1 MAAEILVVTAFR
13 MSRELHCSNLDRC
26 PSVRDTQLLSW
37 DIPSYLATLLLSCVS
52 SFCFPNLT
60 SSSFLIANS
69 FLMLDLLEQFC
80 NFCLFSLALPPGR
93 FLYLL
98 LIFFFLL
105 LCFTIQ
111 EVFFIFFEC
120 FFHNSLSLFQQ
131 IFFVALS
138 LFP

>member
-69 FLMLDLLEQFC
+69 LLMLDLLE
-80 NFCLFSLALPPGR
+80 
-93 FLYLL
+93 
-98 LIFFFLL
+98 
-105 LCFTIQ
+105 
-111 EVFFIFFEC
+111 
-120 FFHNSLSLFQQ
+120 
-131 IFFVALS
+131 
-138 LFP
+138 